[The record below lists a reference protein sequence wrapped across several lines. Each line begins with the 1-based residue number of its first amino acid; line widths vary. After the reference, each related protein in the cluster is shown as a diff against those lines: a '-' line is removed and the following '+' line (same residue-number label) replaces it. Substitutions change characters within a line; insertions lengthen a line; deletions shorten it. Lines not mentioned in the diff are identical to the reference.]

1 MTPQVR
7 KTAAVLLAGA
17 LCTLPAV
24 WPGAASA
31 AKLEALKIGAAMPD
45 FKLTDTA
52 GKEHSLDQYKGQI
65 VVFNFCTQECPFS
78 RGADPDINALATAYA
93 EKGVVFLGVD
103 SNKNLKP
110 EDIQT
115 YMDEAKVPY
124 PILKDV
130 GNTLADAVGARVTP
144 EIYIM
149 DKDGTLVYH
158 GAPDNRTG
166 PKSEPTEHY
175 LKDALDALLA
185 GESIEKT
192 EVKAWG
198 CGIKRAS

>member
-1 MTPQVR
+1 MNPMLHR
-7 KTAAVLLAGA
+7 TALVFLASA
-17 LCTLPAV
+17 LCAV
-24 WPGAASA
+24 TGAWLGPVSA

-45 FKLTDTA
+45 FRLTDTA
-52 GKEHSLDQYKGQI
+52 GKEHTLEQYKDKI

-78 RGADPDINALATAYA
+78 RGADPDINALATEYA
-93 EKGVVFLGVD
+93 GKGVVFLGVD

-110 EDIQT
+110 EDIQA
-115 YMDEAKVPY
+115 YIDEAKVPY

-149 DKDGTLVYH
+149 GKDGTLVYH

-166 PKSEPTEHY
+166 PESTPTEHY

-185 GESIEKT
+185 GEPIEKT
-192 EVKAWG
+192 TVKAWG